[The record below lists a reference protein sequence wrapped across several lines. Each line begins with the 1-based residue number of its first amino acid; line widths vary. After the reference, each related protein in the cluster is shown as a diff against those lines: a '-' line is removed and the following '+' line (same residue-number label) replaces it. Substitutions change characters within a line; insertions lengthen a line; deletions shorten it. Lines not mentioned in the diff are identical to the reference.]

1 MMKYGSFL
9 FALAGMVAFAPS
21 VLAGAAPEE
30 AISLLAERGYTDI
43 EIEPDD
49 SPGYQAWACKG
60 GTRFSV
66 LMDPERN
73 IVDVDPVGH
82 CGPPVGKGPFGD
94 VHVKAPFADVRVG
107 KDGVRIRAPFVDLDI
122 R

>member
-1 MMKYGSFL
+1 
-9 FALAGMVAFAPS
+9 
-21 VLAGAAPEE
+21 
-30 AISLLAERGYTDI
+30 
-43 EIEPDD
+43 
-49 SPGYQAWACKG
+49 
-60 GTRFSV
+60 
-66 LMDPERN
+66 MDPERN

-82 CGPPVGKGPFGD
+82 CGPPVGKGPSGD